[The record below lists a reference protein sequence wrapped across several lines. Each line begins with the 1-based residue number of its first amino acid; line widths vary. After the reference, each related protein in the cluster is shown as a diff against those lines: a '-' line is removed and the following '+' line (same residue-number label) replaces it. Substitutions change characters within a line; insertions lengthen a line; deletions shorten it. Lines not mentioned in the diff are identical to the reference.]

1 MVGNGQ
7 GNAGVSRTGREDA
20 ALQESVAARGGLSQ
34 GACLSAA

>member
-7 GNAGVSRTGREDA
+7 GTAGVSRTGREDA